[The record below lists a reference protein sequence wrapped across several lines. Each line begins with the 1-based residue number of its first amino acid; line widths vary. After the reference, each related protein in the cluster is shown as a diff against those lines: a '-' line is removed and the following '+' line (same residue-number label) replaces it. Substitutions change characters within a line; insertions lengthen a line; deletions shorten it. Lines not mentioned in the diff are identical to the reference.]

1 MRLPTSMLAASS
13 RRRVETESLSG
24 AAYRRIKDMIISLE
38 LPPASP
44 IDEAKL
50 VEELE
55 LGLTPVRQA
64 IRRLSHENLVVI
76 YPRRG
81 TIVADLNL
89 ADLQKIFEIRLE
101 LESLSARLAAERAT
115 QTQIADLHTLVD
127 KSITLLEE
135 GGTQQYNRQLIE
147 VDHEMH
153 MLIGEASQNEFLL
166 ESLEWLYNHVQR
178 LWNLSIDQV
187 SGLAESVQEHK
198 MMLEAIRNQDGDQ
211 AATIMR
217 DHVAR
222 FQERFIQL
230 T

>member
-13 RRRVETESLSG
+13 RRRVESESLSG
-24 AAYRRIKDMIISLE
+24 AAYRRIKDKIISLE
-38 LPPASP
+38 LPPAAP

-64 IRRLSHENLVVI
+64 IRRLSHEHLVVI

-115 QTQIADLHTLVD
+115 TTQIADLQTLVD

-135 GGTQQYNRQLIE
+135 GGTQQNNRQLIE

-198 MMLEAIRNQDGDQ
+198 MILEAIRNQDGDQ
-211 AATIMR
+211 AAIIMR